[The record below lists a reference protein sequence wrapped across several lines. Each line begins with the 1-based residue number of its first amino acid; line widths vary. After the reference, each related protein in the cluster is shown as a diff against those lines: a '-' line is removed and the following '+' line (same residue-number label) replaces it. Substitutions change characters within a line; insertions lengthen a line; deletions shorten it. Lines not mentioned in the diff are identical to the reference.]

1 MGRTLERDEFSEA
14 VRTALAKRASYVC
27 SNPDCRALTIAPAD
41 VDAMKVL
48 FIGKVAHICAAAS
61 GGPRYDSGM
70 SAEHRRAIE
79 NALFLCSNCA
89 DMIDKN
95 SGTDFSKETLLR
107 WKAEHE
113 IWVRSNLNRRPDSPL
128 SIVSGRHEA
137 HGQGEVTALFIE
149 GSAIISAGTVVKATG
164 QGIVT
169 GTRIGAARK
178 R

>member
-1 MGRTLERDEFSEA
+1 MERTLERDEFSET

-27 SNPDCRALTIAPAD
+27 SNAGCRALTIAPAD

-48 FIGKVAHICAAAS
+48 FIGKAAHICAAAS
-61 GGPRYDSGM
+61 GGPRYDIGM
-70 SAEHRRAIE
+70 SAEQRRAIE

-95 SGTDFSKETLLR
+95 SGRDFSKEILLR
-107 WKAEHE
+107 WKVEHE
-113 IWVRSNLNRRPDSPL
+113 MWVRSNLNRRPDSPL

-137 HGQGEVTALFIE
+137 HGQGEVTALDIQ
-149 GSAIISAGTVVKATG
+149 GPVIISAGTVVKATG